1 MLRSLASPEPLRR
14 YLDLKASIKEA
25 TAEMKELEPTIY
37 DALTDED
44 GGTAEAFGFKLEAC
58 TSKSY
63 EYSPA
68 VEAMEKALRA
78 AKTSERKN
86 GTAEVTKAT
95 GYVRVSDASTVE
107 TFAGLPVEKNLAPA
121 GERPF

>member
-14 YLDLKASIKEA
+14 YLDLKAQIKEA
-25 TAEMKELEPTIY
+25 TAEMKELEPAIY

-68 VEAMEKALRA
+68 VEALEKEVRA
-78 AKTSERKN
+78 RKATERKD
-86 GTAEVTKAT
+86 GTAQVSRAT
-95 GYVRVSDASTVE
+95 GYVRVTEATPVE
-107 TFAGLPVEKNLAPA
+107 TFEGLPTEKNTALA
-121 GERPF
+121 GDLPF

>member
-14 YLDLKASIKEA
+14 YLNLKAQIKELS
-25 TAEMKELEPTIY
+25 AEMKDLEPTIY

-44 GGTAEAFGFKLEAC
+44 GSTTEAFGYKLEAC

-68 VEAMEKALRA
+68 VEALEKEVRTM
-78 AKTSERKN
+78 KSKERRD
-86 GTAEVTKAT
+86 GTAAVTRAT
-95 GYVRVSDASTVE
+95 GYVRVSEAQQVE
-107 TFAGLPVEKNLAPA
+107 TFAGLPVETNTAPA